1 MSPADFT
8 YSNQGGPQGLAFAVS
23 IFGDRAHQREQMQ
36 TDATAAGFA
45 VRECAPVGALLEG
58 DPRPL
63 GEVVLVDCP
72 RIDAAVLAALA
83 RLDARVARAGAHLVI
98 STSVAALEDV
108 FACCDQSA
116 PQILVDPS
124 RAERALALERI
135 AADMPRPR
143 LREPSPADRFAL
155 LRLTEQVRQI
165 AQRLEGIGQ
174 QHARISDEADRFR
187 VKSPARSWQPPADDS
202 RAKEPG
208 GASNIPLLDS
218 EFLRRIIR
226 HRQLRSRYFE
236 GELFTDPAW
245 DILLDLAAARAEN
258 AQVSVTSLCIAS
270 GVPPTTALRW
280 IGLMTEAGLLER
292 VKDQSDRRRVF
303 IALSDR
309 AAQAMASYFD
319 EVGADAAQLV

>member
-1 MSPADFT
+1 MSPTDFT
-8 YSNQGGPQGLAFAVS
+8 YSNQGRPQGLEFAVS
-23 IFGDRAHQREQMQ
+23 IFGDRVHQREQMQ
-36 TDATAAGFA
+36 DDAAAAGFA
-45 VRECAPVGALLEG
+45 VRECAPVSALLEG

-83 RLDARVARAGAHLVI
+83 RLDARVARAGARLII

-124 RAERALALERI
+124 RAERVLALERI
-135 AADMPRPR
+135 AADMPRLR
-143 LREPSPADRFAL
+143 LREHSQADRFTL
-155 LRLTEQVRQI
+155 LRLTEPVGQV
-165 AQRLEGIGQ
+165 AQRFGGIGH
-174 QHARISDEADRFR
+174 QHAQISSGAGRFR
-187 VKSPARSWQPPADDS
+187 VKSPARSWQPTVDD
-202 RAKEPG
+202 RAAKEPG
-208 GASNIPLLDS
+208 RASHVPLPDS

-226 HRQLRSRYFE
+226 QRQLRSRYFG
-236 GELFTDPAW
+236 GELFADPAW

-280 IGLMTEAGLLER
+280 IGQMTEAGLLER

-309 AAQAMASYFD
+309 AAQAMARYFE